1 MTRIS
6 VGLAALLALSVTM
19 FTANASDG
27 APEPT
32 SRISGYALFDYEY
45 VVGSA
50 DEDTEGVFGAK
61 VRRVYLTYDYALRPN
76 YKARVRVET
85 NHGVNVQTGP
95 DKSVVGLLVKDA
107 YMQWDV
113 TSDWAKSI
121 KPSLV
126 LGIQSTPSFG
136 HVEEGAWR
144 YRSLEKTHLD
154 LRRIASSRDLGVGV
168 KGKLGDSGVSYQFM
182 VGNDTTKAETNREK
196 RFYGSVAYRKSNVVG
211 EAYGHTRQGVGDE
224 SEFVAKA
231 LAGYDTGESAGYV
244 SAFSRTVSDIGSVR
258 GSDQDSTGVS
268 AFGRHALSDK
278 VDLVARA
285 DIFDPDADVEDDA
298 KTLLILGAAYR
309 PSRQVAFIPNVLIEM
324 PESSDE
330 DPEVLARVT
339 VHYRF

>member
-61 VRRVYLTYDYALRPN
+61 VRRVYLTYDYA
-76 YKARVRVET
+76 
-85 NHGVNVQTGP
+85 
-95 DKSVVGLLVKDA
+95 VGLLVKDA